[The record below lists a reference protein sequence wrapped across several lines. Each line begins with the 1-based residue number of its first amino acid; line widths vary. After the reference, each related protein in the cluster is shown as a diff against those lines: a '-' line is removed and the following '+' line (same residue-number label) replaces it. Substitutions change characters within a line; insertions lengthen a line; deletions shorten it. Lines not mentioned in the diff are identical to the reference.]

1 MLTRSQRT
9 TVVFRRPFVIKG
21 LDRPQPAGTYDIEAE
36 EELLEGLSFP
46 AYRRV
51 STTMTPRAQ
60 APGTVLQAQLVDPEE
75 LEKALAADQA

>member
-1 MLTRSQRT
+1 MLTRSQRS

-21 LDRPQPAGTYDIEAE
+21 LDRPQPAGTYDVETE

-51 STTMTPRAQ
+51 STMLTPRAR
-60 APGTVLQAQLVDPEE
+60 APGTDLQAQIVDPEE
-75 LEKALAADQA
+75 LEKALAADRA